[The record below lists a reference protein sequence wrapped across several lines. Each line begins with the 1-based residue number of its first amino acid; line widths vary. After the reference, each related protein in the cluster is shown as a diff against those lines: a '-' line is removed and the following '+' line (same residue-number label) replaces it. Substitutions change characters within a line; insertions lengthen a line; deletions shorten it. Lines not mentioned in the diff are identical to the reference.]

1 MTEMHERPAPQPPE
15 DEAETIDSLQQRLE
29 AADPADA
36 PAIAEELAARL
47 AERLDEEATS

>member
-1 MTEMHERPAPQPPE
+1 MTEMHERSVPQPPE
-15 DEAETIDSLQQRLE
+15 EEADTIASLQQRLE

-47 AERLDEEATS
+47 AERLDEEAPS